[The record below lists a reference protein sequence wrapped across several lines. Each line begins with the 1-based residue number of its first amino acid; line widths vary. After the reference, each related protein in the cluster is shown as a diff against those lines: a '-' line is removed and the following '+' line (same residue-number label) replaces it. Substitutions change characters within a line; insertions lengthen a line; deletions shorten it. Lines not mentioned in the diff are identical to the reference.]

1 MCQATHQIMRARTN
15 QMNGIG
21 GGARPSDFAKAT
33 TDQPGALGAG
43 SRNKTRPEVGFH
55 HRRGLRSEF

>member
-1 MCQATHQIMRARTN
+1 MRARTI